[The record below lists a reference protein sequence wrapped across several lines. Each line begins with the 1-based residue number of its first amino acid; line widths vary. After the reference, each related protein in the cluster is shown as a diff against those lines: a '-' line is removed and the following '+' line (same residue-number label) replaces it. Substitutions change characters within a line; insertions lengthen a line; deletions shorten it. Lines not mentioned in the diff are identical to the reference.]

1 MLSSK
6 NSQDQNSTSP
16 GAEGNDPGTS
26 DNPHGQMVMGENAET
41 GASDCYGVLT
51 RQEPLDLSP
60 VYLQENKYVDWQV
73 PGPLKWRVS
82 YMRISVAA
90 SLGITSFALSLILSA
105 SASAETVVKEQYIST
120 YDPGV
125 LVTTITTRRS
135 QLDKLYADAVAK
147 NLFEQADRDL
157 LRAELERIAAEEAV
171 VRTLQ
176 GSLASSKVVLLA
188 RDLDTIGERMNI
200 VLKQPVF
207 VPIVEGSHFTIMEG
221 KVVELD
227 DVAKRR
233 WELEGKISKF
243 YLERRISADQANSLR
258 KRMDVIASTEAGM
271 RSDGDLSLIE
281 GRKLYGEFDKV
292 GSDLDHDAKK

>member
-1 MLSSK
+1 
-6 NSQDQNSTSP
+6 
-16 GAEGNDPGTS
+16 
-26 DNPHGQMVMGENAET
+26 
-41 GASDCYGVLT
+41 
-51 RQEPLDLSP
+51 
-60 VYLQENKYVDWQV
+60 
-73 PGPLKWRVS
+73 
-82 YMRISVAA
+82 MRISVAA

-105 SASAETVVKEQYIST
+105 GASAETVVKEQYIST

-147 NLFEQADRDL
+147 NLLEQADRDL
-157 LRAELERIAAEEAV
+157 LRAELDRIAAEEAIAK
-171 VRTLQ
+171 TLQ
-176 GSLASSKVVLLA
+176 GSLASSKVVILA

-243 YLERRISADQANSLR
+243 YLEHKISADQANSLR
-258 KRMDVIASTEAGM
+258 KRMDIIASTEAGM
-271 RSDGDLSLIE
+271 RSDGDLDLKE
-281 GRKLYGEFDKV
+281 GRTLYTEFDKV